1 MVTAKTIKNLRDK
14 TGVSIMLCKKALE
27 EAGGDIDKAVLVLRK
42 QGLKIAEKK
51 AERTMQAGTVNCY
64 IHSNKQVGVLIEA
77 RSETDFVAKNDGFQ
91 SFVYDIAMHIA
102 AMDPENIEE
111 LMEQPYIKNQDIKV
125 GDYLNDTI
133 QKFGENIKIA
143 RFMRYSVS
151 QK

>member
-1 MVTAKTIKNLRDK
+1 MVTAKIIKNLRDK

-51 AERTMQAGTVNCY
+51 ADRTMRAGIVNCY

-77 RSETDFVAKNDGFQ
+77 KSETDFVAKNDGFQ
-91 SFVYDIAMHIA
+91 SFIYNIAMHIA
-102 AMDPENIEE
+102 AMNPENIEE
-111 LMEQPYIKNQDIKV
+111 LLEQPYIKNQDIKV
-125 GDYLNDTI
+125 GDYLNDII

-143 RFMRYSVS
+143 RFTRYSVS

>member
-1 MVTAKTIKNLRDK
+1 MVTAKIIKNLRDK
-14 TGVSIMLCKKALE
+14 TGVSIILCKKALE

-51 AERTMQAGTVNCY
+51 ADRTMRAGTVNCY

-77 RSETDFVAKNDGFQ
+77 KSETDFVAKNNDFQ
-91 SFVYDIAMHIA
+91 IFVYDIAMHIA
-102 AMDPENIEE
+102 AMNPKNIEE
-111 LMEQPYIKNQDIKV
+111 LLEQPYIKNQDIKV
-125 GDYLNDTI
+125 GDYLNDII

-143 RFMRYSVS
+143 RFTRYSVS